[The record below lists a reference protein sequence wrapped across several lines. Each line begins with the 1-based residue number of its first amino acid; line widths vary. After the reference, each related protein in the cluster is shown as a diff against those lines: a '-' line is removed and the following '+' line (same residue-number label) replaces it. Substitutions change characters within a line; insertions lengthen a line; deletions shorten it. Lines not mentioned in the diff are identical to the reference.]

1 MAGMDLSGMEELF
14 NRLEGMANAT
24 TIINKALK
32 AAAIP
37 VLADAKSTSMF
48 TDRTGKLR
56 RSLKIGTVKT
66 KNDVKYIEIGISKS
80 DNSKAFYG
88 KMIEWGTSKKSA
100 RPFLQPALER
110 NKDAVKEIIKEE
122 LRRGLSV

>member
-56 RSLKIGTVKT
+56 RNLKIGTVKT